1 MAVRADVSSIEVKGT
16 GLIMEEEIL
25 NRIKNIETSVEKN
38 KRYFGLNTSDFIK
51 IGAIIFA
58 VLAFYIRTN
67 EAMERLIKSTDWLM
81 TYAKNSDVYH
91 SVSVGTPFDQGAP
104 KNANYDIQ
112 RIRSVVNA
120 SDTYKN

>member
-1 MAVRADVSSIEVKGT
+1 
-16 GLIMEEEIL
+16 MEEEIL

-67 EAMERLIKSTDWLM
+67 EAMERFIKSTDWLM
-81 TYAKNSDVYH
+81 TYAKNSDAYH
-91 SVSVGTPFDQGAP
+91 SAALGTPFDQGSP

-112 RIRSVVNA
+112 RVRSVMNA